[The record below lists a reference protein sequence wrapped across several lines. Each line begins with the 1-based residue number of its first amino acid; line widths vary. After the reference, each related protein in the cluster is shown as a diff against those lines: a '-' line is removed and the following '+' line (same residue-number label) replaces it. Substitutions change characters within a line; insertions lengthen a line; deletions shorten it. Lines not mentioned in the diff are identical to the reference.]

1 MSKLNNPN
9 LPTLNSPDYDRL
21 LNVKLNEYFRSI
33 REAHNRLVDGYL
45 FPSVTVTTDY
55 TMNLN
60 DSLILANAVSNKIDV
75 TLESAGQWKDKRI
88 TVKKIDAS
96 ANTVKA
102 IGTIDGATDWITTTQ
117 YASQEFE
124 SDGTNIWKV

>member
-9 LPTLNSPDYDRL
+9 LPILGSSEYDRI

-33 REAHNRLVDGYL
+33 KEAHNRLVDGYL
-45 FPSVTVTTDY
+45 FPSVTVTNDY

-60 DSLILANAVSNKIDV
+60 DSLILADATSNKVDV
-75 TLESAGQWKDKRI
+75 TLDSAGQWKDKRI

-102 IGTIDGATDWITTTQ
+102 IGTIDGATNWITTTQ
-117 YASQEFE
+117 YDSQEFE